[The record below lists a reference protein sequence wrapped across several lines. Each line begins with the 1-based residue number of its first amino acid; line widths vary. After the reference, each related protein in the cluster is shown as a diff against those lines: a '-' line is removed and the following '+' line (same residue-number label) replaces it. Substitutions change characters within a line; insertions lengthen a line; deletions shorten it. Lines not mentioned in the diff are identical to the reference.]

1 MNPRFSDRVGGD
13 HNGMNVDLKLSVQ
26 VVVQEK
32 KPGFGKKGEPLRE
45 APVRVQVLNFH
56 TITRDQG
63 GGQVG
68 KFAHLNEKWR
78 PLYKLVFREPAEEE
92 ELAQI
97 CIQNFV
103 VLDRSECR

>member
-1 MNPRFSDRVGGD
+1 M
-13 HNGMNVDLKLSVQ
+13 
-26 VVVQEK
+26 QEK
-32 KPGFGKKGEPLRE
+32 KPGFGKKGEPVRE
-45 APVRVQVLNFH
+45 AAVRVQVLNFSL
-56 TITRDQG
+56 DQRCSLWA
-63 GGQVG
+63 GQVG

-103 VLDRSECR
+103 VLDRLQCR